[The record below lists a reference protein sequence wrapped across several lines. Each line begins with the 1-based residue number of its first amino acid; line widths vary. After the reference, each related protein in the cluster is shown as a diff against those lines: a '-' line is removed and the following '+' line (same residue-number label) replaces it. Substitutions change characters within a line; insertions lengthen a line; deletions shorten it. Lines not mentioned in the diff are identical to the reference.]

1 MALKV
6 LGISTSPRAD
16 GNSDR
21 LLKEALRGAEDAG
34 GRTEYFSLRGF
45 TIAPC
50 IECNSCHKTGLCR
63 VQDGFQAVF
72 EKLLSADRIVFATP
86 IFFMTVSAQAKLL
99 IDRCQCLWAR
109 KYVLKAPLF
118 PEGRR
123 DRRGLVIAVG
133 GSRSK
138 KMFESVALTMKY
150 WFDALEIGYFANL
163 FVNRADARGDILER
177 PQALEEA
184 FRLGRALAT
193 PGEPMPEKPIDV
205 TRFEPTGEPATE
217 PHKPTQKGTT

>member
-34 GRTEYFSLRGF
+34 GRTEYFSLRGLS
-45 TIAPC
+45 IAPC
-50 IECNSCHKTGLCR
+50 VECNACHKNGVCR
-63 VQDGFQAVF
+63 VQDSFQAVF
-72 EKLLSADRIVFATP
+72 EKLLSADRLVFATP
-86 IFFMTVSAQAKLL
+86 IFFMAVSAQAKLL

-109 KYVLKAPLF
+109 KYVLRAPLF
-118 PEGRR
+118 PEGSR

-138 KMFESVALTMKY
+138 KMFQSVALTMKY
-150 WFDALEIGYFANL
+150 WFDALDITYSANL
-163 FVNRADARGDILER
+163 FVNQVDGAGDIR
-177 PQALEEA
+177 RHP
-184 FRLGRALAT
+184 RALAEARRLGAALADANA
-193 PGEPMPEKPIDV
+193 PLPA
-205 TRFEPTGEPATE
+205 RPTEVKLFDGLGAGARPTE
-217 PHKPTQKGTT
+217 AADGR

>member
-1 MALKV
+1 MKV

-50 IECNSCHKTGLCR
+50 AECNACHKTGLCR
-63 VQDGFQAVF
+63 VQDDFQAVF
-72 EKLLSADRIVFATP
+72 EKLLSADRLVFATP

-118 PEGRR
+118 PEGSR

-193 PGEPMPEKPIDV
+193 PGEPMPEKPFNV
-205 TRFEPTGEPATE
+205 TLFEPTG
-217 PHKPTQKGTT
+217 